1 MNMVGNSGV
10 EMISGGAAWRHPAL
24 ARKPSN
30 FSAIA
35 EADVVERRFS
45 AALQAITREGF
56 SP

>member
-1 MNMVGNSGV
+1 VNMVGNSGV